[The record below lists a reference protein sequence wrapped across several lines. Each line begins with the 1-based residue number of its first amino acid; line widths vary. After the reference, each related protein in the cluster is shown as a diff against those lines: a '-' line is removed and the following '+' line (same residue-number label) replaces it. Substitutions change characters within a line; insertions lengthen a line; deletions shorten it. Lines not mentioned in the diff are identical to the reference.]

1 LNNRWEAQYLKII
14 DCHSHLGDILYPD
27 GGKLIARKNV
37 SMPDSFDIVT
47 YNESMLQRSFGL
59 GEILYGLV
67 KNWATKVERARNAA
81 ATLENMSKSLDST
94 GISYT
99 VCLPI
104 APYLTYRDLAE
115 ARLEDERILPFTS
128 IDFSLGERAVAEVER
143 DMEDGAMGLK
153 LHPIIQCKPLNDP
166 LLFEVLQKYSKFK
179 KPVLTHAGVSHYYL
193 GKEKDLNHPENGRIN
208 NVEKLVKAFPD
219 INFIIGHAGL
229 FQVNHVCRQ
238 LKGLDN
244 VWVDTSFQSPETIK
258 KLVKT
263 FGPERVMYASDWPF
277 GYREPALKAAKVAC
291 GGDEMLEEMIFSR
304 NAADLL
310 GLQV

>member
-1 LNNRWEAQYLKII
+1 MKII

-27 GGKLIARKNV
+27 GSKLIARKNIP
-37 SMPDSFDIVT
+37 MPDSFDIVT
-47 YNESMLQRSFGL
+47 YNESMLQRSFGF

-67 KNWATKVERARNAA
+67 KHWATKVERARNAA
-81 ATLENMSKSLDST
+81 ATLENMGKSLDST
-94 GISYT
+94 GIAYT

-128 IDFSLGERAVAEVER
+128 IDFSLGEKAITEVER

-153 LHPIIQCKPLNDP
+153 LHPIIQRKSLSDP
-166 LLFEVLQKYSKFK
+166 LLLEVLQNYAKLN

-193 GKEKDLNHPENGRIN
+193 GKEKDLNYPENGKIN
-208 NVEKLVKAFPD
+208 NVENLVKTFPG
-219 INFIIGHAGL
+219 INFIIGHSGL
-229 FQVNHVCRQ
+229 FQVGQVCRQ
-238 LKGLDN
+238 LKGFDN

-258 KLVKT
+258 KLIKT
-263 FGPERVMYASDWPF
+263 FGPEKVMYASDWPF
-277 GYREPALKAAKVAC
+277 GYREPALKTVKIAC
-291 GGDEMLEEMIFSR
+291 GGDEELEEMIFSR
-304 NAADLL
+304 NAAHLL